1 MKRRDD
7 AAAAGSERADLHPGR
22 RVPAPTCENRTT
34 NEMPA
39 LRRSTA
45 TLALAAVAACAGAP
59 RTEPAPHPATAAEG
73 RLVLMGT
80 TDLHGWIL
88 PYDYY
93 TGQRTNNGLAALA
106 PLIDSVRAANPER
119 TVLVESG
126 DLLQGNPMDFVYR
139 RLAEGEEHPVVRAMN
154 LVGYDA
160 AAIGNHEF
168 NYGIEHLQR
177 SAASAR
183 FPFISANIF
192 RAGTAEHAYRPYA
205 MVERTVGGRTVRIG
219 ITAVTPP
226 GVLIWDRDNV
236 QGRLDFRE
244 IVSSVRPVVA
254 RMRADGADI
263 VMVAAHSGLEGSS
276 YDTAATGVPME
287 NASSAMAR
295 EIPGIDV
302 IFMGHTHRELADTTI
317 NGVLVQQAKNWGTSL
332 AVAELDLRN
341 DGGRWTIASKR
352 GRIIR
357 PAPGSTSPRLE
368 AALAD
373 AHERTRAYVAQVIGT
388 SEAEWTSTL
397 ARTRDT
403 PILDLINDV
412 QMRVTGAEL
421 SAASAF
427 SLTSRIPQGPV
438 TVADVAGLY
447 VYDNTLKAIR
457 ISGAQLRAY
466 LEKSA
471 EYYLPCP
478 ASACEAL
485 TNPGVPGYNYDVVS
499 GVDYAL
505 DLTKPVGQ
513 RLVRLERNG
522 RAVAD
527 ADSFTIAINNY
538 RASGSGG
545 FSMLIGAPVVYD
557 RGEGIRELLIE
568 DFRRRGTLR
577 PTDVFRQNWE
587 IVPAALAE
595 RAAVEQRPTN
605 APGGEAH
612 GGTTGQR
619 PRNP

>member
-1 MKRRDD
+1 MTMPAFLRS
-7 AAAAGSERADLHPGR
+7 AAALGVFALAACTGAPQAGSAPQPAAAG
-22 RVPAPTCENRTT
+22 
-34 NEMPA
+34 
-39 LRRSTA
+39 
-45 TLALAAVAACAGAP
+45 
-59 RTEPAPHPATAAEG
+59 G

-80 TDLHGWIL
+80 TDLHGWAL

-93 TGQRTNNGLAALA
+93 TGQRTDNGLAALV

-126 DLLQGNPMDFVYR
+126 DLLQGNAMDFVYR
-139 RLAEGEEHPVVRAMN
+139 ELLAREIHPLVAAMN
-154 LVGYDA
+154 MVGYDA

-168 NYGIEHLQR
+168 NYGIGHLQN
-177 SAASAR
+177 AAAGAT
-183 FPFISANIF
+183 FPFLSANIF
-192 RAGTAEHAYRPYA
+192 QAGTDERAFQRYRI
-205 MVERTVGGRTVRIG
+205 VERTVGGHTVRIG

-226 GVLIWDRDNV
+226 GVMIWDHDNV
-236 QGRLDFRE
+236 HGRLDFRD
-244 IVSSVRPVVA
+244 IVASVRPVVGE
-254 RMRADGADI
+254 MRAAGADI
-263 VMVAAHSGLEGSS
+263 VLVAAHSGLEGSS
-276 YDTAATGVPME
+276 YDTAATGVPTE
-287 NASSAMAR
+287 NAAAAMAR
-295 EIPGIDV
+295 EVPGIDV

-317 NGVLVQQAKNWGTSL
+317 NGVLVQQARNWGTSL
-332 AVAELDLRN
+332 AVAELDLRY

-352 GRIIR
+352 GRILR

-368 AALAD
+368 AALAQ
-373 AHERTRAYVAQVIGT
+373 AHERTRQYVAQVIGT
-388 SEAEWTSTL
+388 SETEWTSEL

-412 QMRVTGAEL
+412 QTRVTGAEL

-427 SLTSRIPQGPV
+427 SLTARIPRGEI

-447 VYDNTLKAIR
+447 IYDNTLKAVR

-478 ASACEAL
+478 ASACQAL
-485 TNPGVPGYNYDVVS
+485 TNPAVPGYNYDVVS

-505 DLTKPVGQ
+505 DLTRPVGQ

-527 ADSFTIAINNY
+527 ADSFTIALNNY

-557 RGEGIRELLIE
+557 RGEGIRDLLIA
-568 DFRRRGTLR
+568 DIRRRGTLR
-577 PTDVFRQNWE
+577 PADVFRQNWE
-587 IVPAALAE
+587 IVPAALAQ
-595 RAAVEQRPTN
+595 RAAAEQAPSA
-605 APGGEAH
+605 APGGESH
-612 GGTTGQR
+612 GGSTNPR
-619 PRNP
+619 PRTP

>member
-1 MKRRDD
+1 MIRPLT
-7 AAAAGSERADLHPGR
+7 G
-22 RVPAPTCENRTT
+22 
-34 NEMPA
+34 A
-39 LRRSTA
+39 LG
-45 TLALAAVAACAGAP
+45 LIALTACAGAQQADP
-59 RTEPAPHPATAAEG
+59 VPQPTAAEG

-80 TDLHGWIL
+80 TDLHGWVL

-93 TGQRTNNGLAALA
+93 TGQRTDNGLAALV
-106 PLIDSVRAANPER
+106 PLIDSVRAANPGR

-139 RLAEGEEHPVVRAMN
+139 RLAEGEEHPLVRAMN

-168 NYGIEHLQR
+168 NYGIEHLDR
-177 SAASAR
+177 SAAGAR
-183 FPFISANIF
+183 FPFLSANIY
-192 RAGTAEHAYRPYA
+192 RAGTAEHAYRPYTI
-205 MVERTVGGRTVRIG
+205 VERMIGGRTVKIG
-219 ITAVTPP
+219 ITSVTPP

-244 IVSSVRPVVA
+244 IVSSVHPIVA
-254 RMRADGADI
+254 RMRAEGADL
-263 VMVAAHSGLEGSS
+263 VMVAAHSGFEGSS
-276 YDTAATGVPME
+276 YDTAATGVPAE
-287 NASSAMAR
+287 NAASAMAR
-295 EIPGIDV
+295 EVPGIDV
-302 IFMGHTHRELADTTI
+302 IFMGHTHREVADTTL

-332 AVAELDLRN
+332 AVAELDLRW
-341 DGGRWTIASKR
+341 DGGRWTIGSRR
-352 GRIIR
+352 GRILR

-373 AHERTRAYVAQVIGT
+373 AHARTRAYVAQVIGT
-388 SEAEWTSTL
+388 SEAEWTSEL

-412 QMRVTGAEL
+412 QTRVTGAEL
-421 SAASAF
+421 SSAAAF

-438 TVADVAGLY
+438 SVADVAGLY

-478 ASACEAL
+478 ASACERL
-485 TNPGVPGYNYDVVS
+485 TNPDVPGYNYDVVS
-499 GVDYAL
+499 GVEYTL

-522 RAVAD
+522 RAVMAT
-527 ADSFTIAINNY
+527 DSFTMAINNY

-568 DFRRRGTLR
+568 DIRRRGTLR
-577 PTDVFRQNWE
+577 PADVFRQNWE
-587 IVPAALAE
+587 IVPAALAD
-595 RAAVEQRPTN
+595 RAAREQRPST
-605 APGGEAH
+605 AAGGEAH
-612 GGTTGQR
+612 GGSTQQR
-619 PRNP
+619 PRP

>member
-1 MKRRDD
+1 
-7 AAAAGSERADLHPGR
+7 
-22 RVPAPTCENRTT
+22 
-34 NEMPA
+34 MPA
-39 LRRSTA
+39 FLRSTA
-45 TLALAAVAACAGAP
+45 ALALAALAACAVAPPADSAPPAAGA
-59 RTEPAPHPATAAEG
+59 AAEG

-93 TGQRTNNGLAALA
+93 TGQRTDNGLAALV
-106 PLIDSVRAANPER
+106 PLIDSVRAAHPQR

-126 DLLQGNPMDFVYR
+126 DLLQGNALDFVYR
-139 RLAEGEEHPVVRAMN
+139 ELPAREEHPLVRAMN

-168 NYGIEHLQR
+168 NYGIDHLEQ
-177 SAASAR
+177 AAAGAD

-192 RAGTAEHAYRPYA
+192 LAGTTRHAYRPYTL
-205 MVERTVGGRTVRIG
+205 VERTVGGRTVRIG
-219 ITAVTPP
+219 IAAVTPP

-236 QGRLDFRE
+236 RGRLDFRE
-244 IVSSVRPVVA
+244 IVGSVRPIVA
-254 RMRADGADI
+254 EMRERGADI
-263 VMVAAHSGLEGSS
+263 VMIAAHSGLEGSS
-276 YDTAATGVPME
+276 YDTAATGVPAE

-302 IFMGHTHRELADTTI
+302 IFMGHTHREVADTTI
-317 NGVLVQQAKNWGTSL
+317 NGVLVQQARNWGTSL
-332 AVAELDLRN
+332 AVAELDLRF
-341 DGGRWTIASKR
+341 DGGRWAVASKR
-352 GRIIR
+352 GRILR

-368 AALAD
+368 AEMAR
-373 AHERTRAYVAQVIGT
+373 AHERTLEYVAQVIGT
-388 SEAEWTSTL
+388 SEAEWTSAL

-427 SLTSRIPQGPV
+427 SLTSRIPRGPV

-478 ASACEAL
+478 ASACETL
-485 TNPGVPGYNYDVVS
+485 TNPNVPGYNYDVVS

-505 DLTKPVGQ
+505 DLTRPVGQ
-513 RLVRLERNG
+513 RLVRLERSG
-522 RAVAD
+522 RAVMP
-527 ADSFTIAINNY
+527 ADSFTMAINNY

-557 RGEGIRELLIE
+557 RGEGIRDLLIA
-568 DFRRRGTLR
+568 DIRRRGTLR
-577 PTDVFRQNWE
+577 PADVFRQSWE

-595 RAAVEQRPTN
+595 RAAREQRPPAT
-605 APGGEAH
+605 PGGEVH
-612 GGTTGQR
+612 GGHTGQR
-619 PRNP
+619 PRTP

>member
-1 MKRRDD
+1 MTSKMFDIPRLT
-7 AAAAGSERADLHPGR
+7 AALSLAILAG
-22 RVPAPTCENRTT
+22 
-34 NEMPA
+34 
-39 LRRSTA
+39 
-45 TLALAAVAACAGAP
+45 CAGAP
-59 RTEPAPHPATAAEG
+59 RADSAPRPAVEG

-93 TGQRTNNGLAALA
+93 TGQRTDNGLAALV
-106 PLIDSVRAANPER
+106 PLIDSVRAANPRR

-126 DLLQGNPMDFVYR
+126 DLLQGNPMDFVHR
-139 RLAEGEEHPVVRAMN
+139 SLLAREEHPLVMAMN

-168 NYGIEHLQR
+168 NYGIDHLDN
-177 SAASAR
+177 AAAGAN
-183 FPFISANIF
+183 FPFLSANIF
-192 RAGTAEHAYRPYA
+192 RAGTQEQAYPRYK

-236 QGRLDFRE
+236 QGRLDFRD
-244 IVSSVRPVVA
+244 IVQSVRPVVA
-254 RMRADGADI
+254 EMRARGADL

-276 YDTAATGVPME
+276 YDTAATGVPTE
-287 NASSAMAR
+287 NAAAAMAR
-295 EIPGIDV
+295 EVPGIDV
-302 IFMGHTHRELADTTI
+302 IFMGHTHREVADTTL

-332 AVAELDLRN
+332 AVAELDLRW
-341 DGGRWTIASKR
+341 DGRWTVAGKR
-352 GRIIR
+352 GRILR

-373 AHERTRAYVAQVIGT
+373 AHRRTLAYVAQVIGT
-388 SEAEWTSTL
+388 STEVWTSEL

-403 PILDLINDV
+403 PILDLINEV
-412 QMRVTGAEL
+412 QTRATGAEL

-438 TVADVAGLY
+438 TVADIAGLY
-447 VYDNTLKAIR
+447 IYDNTLKAVR

-478 ASACEAL
+478 ASACETL
-485 TNPGVPGYNYDVVS
+485 TNPAVPGYNYDVVS
-499 GVDYAL
+499 GVDYTL
-505 DLTKPVGQ
+505 DLTRPVGQ
-513 RLVRLERNG
+513 RLTRLERNG

-527 ADSFTIAINNY
+527 ADSFTIALNNY

-568 DFRRRGTLR
+568 DIRRRGTLR
-577 PTDVFRQNWE
+577 PADVFRQSWQ

-595 RAAVEQRPTN
+595 RAAAEQRPST

-619 PRNP
+619 PRTP

>member
-1 MKRRDD
+1 MT
-7 AAAAGSERADLHPGR
+7 SE
-22 RVPAPTCENRTT
+22 
-34 NEMPA
+34 MSA
-39 LRRSTA
+39 LRRLTSA
-45 TLALAAVAACAGAP
+45 LALAAVAGCASAP
-59 RTEPAPHPATAAEG
+59 SADPAPQPAGVAEG

-80 TDLHGWIL
+80 TDLHGWVL

-93 TGQRTNNGLAALA
+93 TGQRTDNGLAALV

-126 DLLQGNPMDFVYR
+126 DLLQGNAMDFVYR
-139 RLAEGEEHPVVRAMN
+139 SLAEREEHPLVRAMN

-168 NYGIEHLQR
+168 NYGIAHLDR
-177 SAASAR
+177 AAAGAD

-192 RAGTAEHAYRPYA
+192 RAGTPNHAYRPYT

-219 ITAVTPP
+219 IAAVTPP

-244 IVSSVRPVVA
+244 IVGSVRPVVA
-254 RMRADGADI
+254 EMRQRGADI
-263 VMVAAHSGLEGSS
+263 VMIAAHSGFEGSS
-276 YDTAATGVPME
+276 YDTAATGVPTE

-295 EIPGIDV
+295 EIPGVDV
-302 IFMGHTHRELADTTI
+302 IFMGHTHREVADTTI

-332 AVAELDLRN
+332 AVAELDLRW
-341 DGGRWTIASKR
+341 DGGRWTVGSKR
-352 GRIIR
+352 GRILR
-357 PAPGSTSPRLE
+357 LAPGSTSPLLE
-368 AALAD
+368 AALAE

-388 SEAEWTSTL
+388 SDAEWTSAL

-478 ASACEAL
+478 ASACETL
-485 TNPGVPGYNYDVVS
+485 TNPSIPGYNYDVVS
-499 GVDYAL
+499 GVDYTL

-513 RLVRLERNG
+513 RLTRLERNG
-522 RAVAD
+522 RAVMP

-557 RGEGIRELLIE
+557 RGEGIRDLLIE
-568 DFRRRGTLR
+568 DIRRRGTLR
-577 PTDVFRQNWE
+577 PADVFRQSWE

-595 RAAVEQRPTN
+595 RAAVEQRPST

-612 GGTTGQR
+612 GGTTPQR
-619 PRNP
+619 PRP

>member
-1 MKRRDD
+1 MCAFRR
-7 AAAAGSERADLHPGR
+7 L
-22 RVPAPTCENRTT
+22 
-34 NEMPA
+34 
-39 LRRSTA
+39 TA
-45 TLALAAVAACAGAP
+45 TLAVAALPACAGAP
-59 RTEPAPHPATAAEG
+59 QGDPVMQPFPAAAEG

-93 TGQRTNNGLAALA
+93 TGQRTDNGLAALA
-106 PLIDSVRAANPER
+106 PLIDSVRAANARR

-139 RLAEGEEHPVVRAMN
+139 RLAEGEDHPLVRAMN

-168 NYGIEHLQR
+168 NYGIEHLER
-177 SAASAR
+177 SAAGAR
-183 FPFISANIF
+183 FPFISANIY
-192 RAGTAEHAYRPYA
+192 RAGTDQHAYRPYTI
-205 MVERTVGGRTVRIG
+205 VERTVGGRTVRIG

-254 RMRADGADI
+254 RMRGEGADI

-276 YDTAATGVPME
+276 YDTLATGVPPE

-295 EIPGIDV
+295 QVPGIDV
-302 IFMGHTHRELADTTI
+302 IFMGHTHREVADTTI

-332 AVAELDLRN
+332 AVAELDLRWEG
-341 DGGRWTIASKR
+341 DRWTIASKR
-352 GRIIR
+352 GRILR
-357 PAPGSTSPRLE
+357 PAPGTTSPRLE

-388 SEAEWTSTL
+388 STEVWTSEL

-412 QMRVTGAEL
+412 QMRVTGADL

-447 VYDNTLKAIR
+447 IYDNTLKVIR
-457 ISGAQLRAY
+457 ISGGQLRAY

-478 ASACEAL
+478 GQACERL
-485 TNPGVPGYNYDVVS
+485 TNPSVAGYNYDVVS
-499 GVDYAL
+499 GVDYTL
-505 DLTKPVGQ
+505 DLTRPVGQ
-513 RLVRLERNG
+513 RVTRLERNG
-522 RAVAD
+522 RAVTA

-557 RGEGIRELLIE
+557 RGEGIRDLLIE
-568 DFRRRGTLR
+568 DIRRRGTLR
-577 PTDVFRQNWE
+577 PSDVFRRSWE

-595 RAAVEQRPTN
+595 RAAAEQRPTT

-612 GGTTGQR
+612 GGTTQQR
-619 PRNP
+619 PRTP